1 MQLYSSGW
9 RDMSC
14 GDRVNALCQIN
25 GTFKQITNATK
36 TMAEHRV
43 ICESKGGKLPVIDSP
58 KVEAEIVGK

>member
-1 MQLYSSGW
+1 
-9 RDMSC
+9 MSC